1 MKVSYFPGCT
11 LNTTGKG
18 FDNAVRASAAT
29 VGLDLVE
36 LPDWNCCGAT
46 FPLIVDNMLELAAPA
61 HVLVAARDHAQA
73 NPDDLGRQGIV
84 TTACTTCYN
93 VLKRTNNFVREHPD
107 ERERIEAFIEAEYA
121 GEVEVKDI
129 LHLLR
134 DDVGF
139 EAVGE
144 RVQNPLRDLKVAAY
158 YGCMVLRPPDEV
170 AYDDPDHPTSL
181 DDLMAALGAAP
192 VDYPHKNE
200 CCGAY
205 LAVKEPAVTRE
216 MVYTILH
223 SAQAAGAE
231 AVVTN
236 CPLCQFNLDK
246 QQAEIR
252 KSRANYHPIPVFYF
266 SQLMGLALGLDAG
279 DYGWERHY
287 IAPDAVLERYM
298 GNGAGA

>member
-18 FDNAVRASAAT
+18 FDNAVRASAAA
-29 VGLDLVE
+29 VGLELVE
-36 LPDWNCCGAT
+36 LAEWNCCGAT

-61 HVLVAARDHAQA
+61 HVLVSAQ
-73 NPDDLGRQGIV
+73 DEGTSETL

-93 VLKRTNNFVREHPD
+93 VLKRTDRFMRDHEE
-107 ERERIEAFIEAEYA
+107 ERERIEAFIEAEFK
-121 GEVEVKDI
+121 GQVEVKDI
-129 LHLLR
+129 LHVLR

-139 EAVGE
+139 ETIAE
-144 RVQNPLRDLKVAAY
+144 RVQRPLEGLKVAAY

-170 AYDDPDHPTSL
+170 AYDDPDNPTSL
-181 DDLMAALGAAP
+181 GDLMTALGATAI
-192 VDYPHKNE
+192 DFSHKNE

-205 LAVKEPAVTRE
+205 LAVSAPDVTRE
-216 MVYTILH
+216 MVYTILR
-223 SAQAAGAE
+223 SAQAAGAD
-231 AVVTN
+231 AIATN

-252 KSRANYHPIPVFYF
+252 KTYAGYEPIPIFYF
-266 SQLMGLALGLDAG
+266 SQLMGLALGLDAS

-287 IAPDAVLERYM
+287 IDALPLLKER
-298 GNGAGA
+298 GFWDGTSDDRS